1 MTSTVE
7 EDSSGGCCLRGSF
20 PRDARERGEWGGER
34 AREREREARHTRDR
48 TYEPGRC
55 DA

>member
-20 PRDARERGEWGGER
+20 PRDARERGERGDE
-34 AREREREARHTRDR
+34 RERERGRDKTRDR